1 MLFSLLVAVVIVPA
15 VLVFSD
21 THQQTLEVFVKH
33 NRLHEQRALQRRA
46 DDLRRERVDDDEP
59 LWTECDRLI
68 QQNDVYRF
76 AFMDR
81 VSKGDPSASAGTE
94 QDVCGRRPES
104 QQAAIEARYTS
115 SLWTSLLCQ
124 WSSNPTCSEDLSAV
138 SRHASA
144 LILQRLS
151 VHSWPGQ
158 RFGVMAYNEASDLT
172 WRSELRDKDRSF
184 IWNLF
189 GFPHILLRL
198 PHILVWALVGLLV
211 GGLIYKGL
219 RWIALRIFLMNYG
232 ENDLPRVAPQ
242 GHIALWLFVK
252 PARQNFRKRLHMPN
266 AEVVIDLQTATLSEL
281 QTVPYGTR
289 QLTATLII
297 VDHLE
302 DRLHEGGW
310 SAAVLSL
317 LEALAFRYDGPVVVL
332 SAIDPLYRLSKRLS
346 GAELHNGPTT
356 RTADR
361 DTQPQ
366 ETDWAEQISAA
377 EELERWARIL
387 AQFSQKQFAL
397 PVMPEDLETIL
408 AAESR
413 NGPAHDLTDRSILKA
428 RMDKKAQQQGSA
440 KAQFLTIWLQC
451 TRAEKLVLRQL
462 AEEGFINPHNEE
474 VIRNL
479 GRRELIYR
487 APALQLMSM
496 DFKQFVLR
504 AESPQTIARWEGET
518 EASWWSGLQTP
529 LSVGLIIVA
538 AFFFI
543 TQQELFTTMVALLG
557 TFGAFL
563 PRILQ
568 PFGMLRGQPGES
580 QSGENTD
587 S

>member
-1 MLFSLLVAVVIVPA
+1 
-15 VLVFSD
+15 
-21 THQQTLEVFVKH
+21 
-33 NRLHEQRALQRRA
+33 
-46 DDLRRERVDDDEP
+46 
-59 LWTECDRLI
+59 
-68 QQNDVYRF
+68 
-76 AFMDR
+76 
-81 VSKGDPSASAGTE
+81 
-94 QDVCGRRPES
+94 
-104 QQAAIEARYTS
+104 
-115 SLWTSLLCQ
+115 
-124 WSSNPTCSEDLSAV
+124 V

-151 VHSWPGQ
+151 AYSWPGE

-189 GFPHILLRL
+189 GFPHILFRL
-198 PHILVWALVGLLV
+198 PHILLWALVGLLA

-219 RWIALRIFLMNYG
+219 LWVASRIFLMNYG
-232 ENDLPRVAPQ
+232 ENDLPRVAPE

-252 PARQNFRKRLHMPN
+252 PARQNFQKRLPMPN
-266 AEVVIDLQTATLSEL
+266 AEVVIDLLQTATLSEL
-281 QTVPYGTR
+281 QTLPYGTR

-302 DRLHEGGW
+302 DRLHERGW

-332 SAIDPLYRLSKRLS
+332 SAIDPLSSLSKRLS
-346 GAELHNGPTT
+346 GAERHNVPAM
-356 RTADR
+356 RAADR

-366 ETDWAEQISAA
+366 GTDWAEQISAA
-377 EELERWARIL
+377 EELERWARVL
-387 AQFSQKQFAL
+387 AQFSQKQLAL
-397 PVMPEDLETIL
+397 PVMPEDLEMIL

-413 NGPAHDLTDRSILKA
+413 NGPAHDLTDRAILQA
-428 RMDKKAQQQGSA
+428 RIEKKAQQQGGSA

-557 TFGAFL
+557 TLGAIL

-568 PFGMLRGQPGES
+568 PFGMLGG
-580 QSGENTD
+580 QSGERQSGGNTD